1 MNDINTARLYVAV
14 VGEQARLFWIWLLI
28 RLKLKRVTI
37 EERYDLVMRRERIR
51 MLAGSLK

>member
-14 VGEQARLFWIWLLI
+14 VGEQVRLFWIWLLI

-37 EERYDLVMRRERIR
+37 EERYDLVTRRERIR
-51 MLAGSLK
+51 MLAGGLK

>member
-1 MNDINTARLYVAV
+1 MNDINTARLYVAI
-14 VGEQARLFWIWLLI
+14 VGEQIRLFCIWLLI